1 MEEMF
6 YFFMIVASAMF
17 VIKTIVAWI
26 RSVQYDNERKVR
38 ETEHRVRRETYD
50 KARLEQFEKFQEK
63 IEKSIED

>member
-1 MEEMF
+1 
-6 YFFMIVASAMF
+6 MIVASAMF
-17 VIKTIVAWI
+17 VLKTIVAWI

-50 KARLEQFEKFQEK
+50 KARLEALEKFEDK